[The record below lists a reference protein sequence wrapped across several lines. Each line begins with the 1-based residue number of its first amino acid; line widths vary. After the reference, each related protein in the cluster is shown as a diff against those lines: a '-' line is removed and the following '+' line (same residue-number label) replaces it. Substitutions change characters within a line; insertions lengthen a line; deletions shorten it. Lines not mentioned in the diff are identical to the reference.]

1 MDRGAWWVTVH
12 GVTKNQTRLSN
23 FHFHFQGS
31 NQADSFGNTDQGIPE
46 WLGEDS
52 APGTG
57 CSCKYKDKENFNHE
71 FTFLYFFMLPVGAPG
86 TLAEPQ
92 GSSACDSEDRGGD
105 LAEKQ
110 THSY

>member
-1 MDRGAWWVTVH
+1 M
-12 GVTKNQTRLSN
+12 LS
-23 FHFHFQGS
+23 
-31 NQADSFGNTDQGIPE
+31 
-46 WLGEDS
+46 WS
-52 APGTG
+52 A
-57 CSCKYKDKENFNHE
+57 KDKENFNHE

-110 THSY
+110 THSYWHGPTQAGRSSGEVLWSESWPRAANSAKL